1 MCQAVHFKNRS
12 VIHNTKGKVKIRAST
27 GIQCDRKSVKLIV
40 FHVEITVNLFFF
52 SFVKMTEQHVLT
64 QLKLI
69 FYKHY
74 AGKVKNKEMF

>member
-1 MCQAVHFKNRS
+1 MSARNNSGEPKWVP
-12 VIHNTKGKVKIRAST
+12 ST
-27 GIQCDRKSVKLIV
+27 
-40 FHVEITVNLFFF
+40 VEITVNLFFF